1 MNKIEN
7 TETRDQI
14 LEYLKRHLEECIY
27 LTIDLEK
34 YGYQCPE
41 AEFWY
46 TEKEGRPDTV
56 LMKYYDSF
64 QIFSADEQWDAKES
78 AELMG
83 TYHVQTICGKE
94 SMIRK
99 LEKHMEG
106 YSAQYGIIVKEDSYR
121 EFKQFELVRE
131 AEAKEAGEIA
141 ELMLTDEDF
150 KMNYSP
156 EELTQQLRDRM
167 NDKMGRSYVIKED
180 GKIVAHTAI
189 YAECGPVA
197 VESGL
202 IVHEDY
208 KKKLYGM
215 IIHEFIKK
223 KLLSEGK
230 TLYGFRVVDNMQRY
244 AKALGLNVCGCYGK
258 LTRKE

>member
-7 TETRDQI
+7 METRNLI
-14 LEYLKRHLEECIY
+14 LAYLKSHLEECIY

-41 AEFWY
+41 VEFWY
-46 TEKEGRPDTV
+46 TEKEGRPNTV

-64 QIFSADEQWDAKES
+64 QVFSADDKWEAEES
-78 AELMG
+78 AAFMER
-83 TYHVQTICGKE
+83 YHVQTICGKE
-94 SMIRK
+94 SMIKK
-99 LEKHMEG
+99 LEERMTE
-106 YSAQYGIIVKEDSYR
+106 YSAQYGIIVKEDTYK

-131 AEAKEAGEIA
+131 AEAEDAGEIA
-141 ELMLTDEDF
+141 NLMLTDEDF
-150 KMNYSP
+150 KMNYSL
-156 EELTQQLRDRM
+156 EELTKQLRDRM
-167 NDKMGRSYVIKED
+167 NDKMGRSYIIKED

-189 YAECGPVA
+189 YAECGPAA

-230 TLYGFRVVDNMQRY
+230 TLYGFRIVDNMQRY
-244 AKALGLNVCGCYGK
+244 AKALGLNVCGYYGK
-258 LTRKE
+258 LTRKA